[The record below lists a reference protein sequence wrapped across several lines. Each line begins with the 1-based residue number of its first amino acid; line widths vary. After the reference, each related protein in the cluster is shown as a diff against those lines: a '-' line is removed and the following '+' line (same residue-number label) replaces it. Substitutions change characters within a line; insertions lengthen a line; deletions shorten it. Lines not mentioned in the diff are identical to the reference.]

1 MTPAEMRQLAA
12 ECRARAQMA
21 DSADAR
27 RWDIDR
33 AAQLERRAA
42 AAESPAEQIP
52 SDPPAPASVFN
63 DACQRAEASVAA
75 TRPQRIRTAL
85 RQMEVLLGMTTPSKR
100 NPDDHP

>member
-42 AAESPAEQIP
+42 AAECPVEPVA
-52 SDPPAPASVFN
+52 SDPPPPASAFN
-63 DACQRAEASVAA
+63 DACRRAEASVAA

-85 RQMEVLLGMTTPSKR
+85 RQMEELLGMTTPIKR
-100 NPDDHP
+100 SPNDHP